1 MLPLLSEAP
10 FLLYNGTRMR
20 EYTHRRNRNGYAISG
35 GAVLN
40 GSRERRIDRILAGM
54 ILSIGFIVLGA
65 LSYFIVSGRLLA
77 IWMQQSI

>member
-1 MLPLLSEAP
+1 
-10 FLLYNGTRMR
+10 MR
-20 EYTHRRNRNGYAISG
+20 EYTHRRNQNGYAISG
-35 GAVLN
+35 GVVLN

-77 IWMQQSI
+77 IWMQ